1 MSYYT
6 MAFMGMTPFGSLI
19 YGWLASQIG
28 APNTFIAGGIACILA
43 GSLFTYKLPDL
54 KRLIRPVYRQK
65 GIIHEIAEGIQS
77 AVNLR
82 TPPQN

>member
-19 YGWLASQIG
+19 YGWLASQFG
-28 APNTFIAGGIACILA
+28 APNTLIVGGIICIFA
-43 GSLFTYKLPDL
+43 GALFTYRLPVL
-54 KRLIRPVYRQK
+54 KRLIRPVYKQK
-65 GIIHEIAEGIQS
+65 GIIPEIAEGIQS